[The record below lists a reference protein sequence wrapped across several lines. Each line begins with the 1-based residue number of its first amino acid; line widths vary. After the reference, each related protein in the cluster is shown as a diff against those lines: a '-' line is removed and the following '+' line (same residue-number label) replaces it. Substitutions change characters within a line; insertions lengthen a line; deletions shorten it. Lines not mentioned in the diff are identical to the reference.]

1 MIAEERQTKIETN
14 IDQELKLITN
24 EIANKQLNQFSNIYL
39 NKIKKR
45 FRLMNFDK
53 YILVVAGEPNSVS

>member
-39 NKIKKR
+39 NRIKKEIQINE
-45 FRLMNFDK
+45 F
-53 YILVVAGEPNSVS
+53 

>member
-39 NKIKKR
+39 NKIKKEIQINE
-45 FRLMNFDK
+45 F
-53 YILVVAGEPNSVS
+53 